1 MVKNHL
7 GATLGFVCVSL
18 TLILSIFAYML
29 LNGSVA
35 WFAENKDVDAENM
48 TVRVSSP
55 SKLVMSVE
63 YFPISE
69 ISLSGNQNI
78 YTFSKTPLGE
88 DENKCLG
95 TYSTLV
101 AERQLLIKINLNP
114 GVTDARIV
122 ASSFADS
129 YLIQDR
135 NTIINKEGNP
145 LSSVVEFYAIDD
157 VTITSEGYVI
167 TGDHIVDPIARFSD
181 VDPSYGSIPV
191 SFSPEVEIASVPIG
205 DTDKSIYIMIDYY
218 EKSLDYVMDH
228 ISNLMIDGST
238 DIVSGETVNFVCDFE
253 ILVLN

>member
-1 MVKNHL
+1 
-7 GATLGFVCVSL
+7 
-18 TLILSIFAYML
+18 ML

-35 WFAENKDVDAENM
+35 WFAENKEVDAENM

-101 AERQLLIKINLNP
+101 AQRQLLIKINLNP
-114 GVTDARIV
+114 GVADAKLV
-122 ASSFADS
+122 AKSSTDS
-129 YLIQDR
+129 YIIKDR
-135 NTIINKEGNP
+135 NTVINKDGNP

-157 VTITSEGYVI
+157 VTVTNDGYVI
-167 TGDHIVDPIARFSD
+167 TGDHIIDPIARFSD
-181 VDPSYGSIPV
+181 VDTSNGNNSV
-191 SFSPEVEIASVPIG
+191 SFSPEVDIVSAPVGE
-205 DTDKSIYIMIDYY
+205 TNKSLYIMVDYY

-228 ISNLMIDGST
+228 ISNLMIDNST
-238 DIVSGETVNFVCDFE
+238 DIISGDTVNFVCDFE
-253 ILVLN
+253 IHVLDK